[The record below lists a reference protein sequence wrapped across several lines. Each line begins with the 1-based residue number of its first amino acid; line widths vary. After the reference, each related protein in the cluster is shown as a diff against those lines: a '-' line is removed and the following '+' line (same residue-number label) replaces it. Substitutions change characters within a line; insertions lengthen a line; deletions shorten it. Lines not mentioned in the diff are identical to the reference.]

1 MTSRSTRSGAGSPTA
16 AGGQYQLLDGMDAP
30 LRARG
35 GASPRARSPRSDGA
49 STTAALSFS
58 TAAVSADAA
67 LDDADEV
74 EGIAA
79 PGDDEPPPVEEEEE
93 EDILDRLRR
102 GAAAIQA
109 RRGADDAADDAVDA
123 PVDEEPAEEAGEE
136 DILDRLR
143 REQAPL
149 QARSPADDAGDALLT
164 VADLGDWSGAA
175 DDAAPAQSPRADDAA
190 SLSDDDTGASA
201 SYSADFLP
209 EPDRAPP
216 RRADDAPPSDDG
228 REETPAQSPR
238 ARATTRRLRARVR
251 HAGAAH
257 GRGPRRLV
265 GRRRRRRAGAPAAI
279 VTFRSLG
286 SLGGGRGA
294 GAPLVHRRGRGVD
307 DESSRDNTP
316 ATPPRDDSSYE
327 DDFAPDPPP
336 HASPK
341 RTRSRGAPAR
351 RASPSA
357 RSPRRSTAT
366 RTSGFREHRGGQ
378 RGRHLRGRLR
388 RRRPRAAR
396 RRRLR
401 ARRPPRRRLL
411 LVLSRELLRDDERRR
426 DRLGLRLRRPSG
438 DERRSCRAAPS
449 ASRPRP
455 SSASSPR
462 RASGSIGADSEYS
475 EDFAEDDAARPT
487 DEAVVLGAQRVVPPR
502 AGGDARRRRRGR
514 GLGGGDAAG
523 ARARRG
529 VLRGRF
535 RAPGRAGLRAAPR
548 DRRRAASDWPGPPRA
563 AAAAAARRPRRPDE
577 PQLGGA
583 RARAAGARARLPLRA
598 AVAAQLRGERRP
610 RRAAPRAARSR
621 FHATPAALDRVK
633 IKASLA
639 LLRTTHDRVN
649 SEALAA
655 FEASLPGG
663 PIREDDPATK
673 QRRLA
678 GRLRADAAQ
687 RYVESDEFY
696 ARSALL
702 GDGFAMLGESMA
714 EASAEHRRRTEE
726 RDASRALSIT
736 RNSSSP
742 LDEAVATM
750 DETRENVASY
760 MADVAA
766 DPKRAAF
773 RDEVPCA
780 CCTAGRAPGLRVG
793 AVPARGDCHRGVCL
807 LIFNHASS

>member
-1 MTSRSTRSGAGSPTA
+1 MSEVDDESLYSFGSGQPDDTRAADSTSYSTEW
-16 AGGQYQLLDGMDAP
+16 AP
-30 LRARG
+30 LPASG

-67 LDDADEV
+67 LDDVDEV
-74 EGIAA
+74 ESVAA

-164 VADLGDWSGAA
+164 VAHLGNWSGAA
-175 DDAAPAQSPRADDAA
+175 DEAAPPASQSPRADDAA
-190 SLSDDDTGASA
+190 SLSDDGTGASA

-209 EPDRAPP
+209 EPD
-216 RRADDAPPSDDG
+216 RADDAPPSDDG

-238 ARATTRRLRARVR
+238 ASDYSDDF
-251 HAGAAH
+251 
-257 GRGPRRLV
+257 
-265 GRRRRRRAGAPAAI
+265 APAAGGFQTPALLT
-279 VTFRSLG
+279 VADLG
-286 SLGGGRGA
+286 DWSGA
-294 GAPLVHRRGRGVD
+294 AEDAAPAPQPPSSPSEASEASEAAAAQARRWSIGED
-307 DESSRDNTP
+307 AASSSSSRDKTPP

-327 DDFAPDPPP
+327 DDFAPDT
-336 HASPK
+336 ASP
-341 RTRSRGAPAR
+341 RISQEGDEEP
-351 RASPSA
+351 
-357 RSPRRSTAT
+357 RSPGTTGLAVGTLVEAIYGDTDEWFPGTIEAANADGTYAVAYDDGDREPRVDAAFVRVVLHGGASSSSSSGSSYAT
-366 RTSGFREHRGGQ
+366 TS
-378 RGRHLRGRLR
+378 
-388 RRRPRAAR
+388 
-396 RRRLR
+396 
-401 ARRPPRRRLL
+401 
-411 LVLSRELLRDDERRR
+411 DDEAS
-426 DRLGLRLRRPSG
+426 GAYATTTSG
-438 DERRSCRAAPS
+438 DEDEEVS
-449 ASRPRP
+449 ASAA

-462 RASGSIGADSEYS
+462 RADSEYS
-475 EDFAEDDAARPT
+475 EDFAADDDAARPI
-487 DEAVVLGAQRVVPPR
+487 DEVVLGAQRVGPR
-502 AGGDARRRRRGR
+502 AP
-514 GLGGGDAAG
+514 AAT
-523 ARARRG
+523 
-529 VLRGRF
+529 
-535 RAPGRAGLRAAPR
+535 R
-548 DRRRAASDWPGPPRA
+548 DDA
-563 AAAAAARRPRRPDE
+563 AAAAASAAATQRALARVEASYENDDFELPDAPDFVRQLAIGVGQRIGTGRMPPAPPPERRVALDARTTRSLAARVRERQVPEPVCRYARR
-577 PQLGGA
+577 
-583 RARAAGARARLPLRA
+583 
-598 AVAAQLRGERRP
+598 VAAQLRGERRP

-714 EASAEHRRRTEE
+714 EATAEHRRRTEE

-773 RDEVPCA
+773 RDEV
-780 CCTAGRAPGLRVG
+780 LRML
-793 AVPARGDCHRGVCL
+793 HRGEELRDFGLAPYRLGATVPGV
-807 LIFNHASS
+807 FVS

>member
-1 MTSRSTRSGAGSPTA
+1 MSEVDDESLYSFGSGQPDDTRAADSTSYSTEW
-16 AGGQYQLLDGMDAP
+16 AP
-30 LRARG
+30 LPASG

-74 EGIAA
+74 ESVAA
-79 PGDDEPPPVEEEEE
+79 PGDDEPPPVEEEE

-109 RRGADDAADDAVDA
+109 RRGADDADDAVDA

-143 REQAPL
+143 REQAPP

-175 DDAAPAQSPRADDAA
+175 DDAAPAETQSPRADDAA
-190 SLSDDDTGASA
+190 SLSDDGTGVSA

-209 EPDRAPP
+209 EPNRAETL
-216 RRADDAPPSDDG
+216 DDAPPSDDD

-238 ARATTRRLRARVR
+238 ASDYSDDF
-251 HAGAAH
+251 
-257 GRGPRRLV
+257 
-265 GRRRRRRAGAPAAI
+265 APAAGTPALLT
-279 VTFRSLG
+279 VADLG
-286 SLGGGRGA
+286 DWSGA
-294 GAPLVHRRGRGVD
+294 ADDAAPAPPPPSSPSEASEASEAAAARARRWSIGEAAPSSD
-307 DESSRDNTP
+307 DKTPP

-327 DDFAPDPPP
+327 DDFAPDT
-336 HASPK
+336 ASP
-341 RTRSRGAPAR
+341 RISQEDVEEP
-351 RASPSA
+351 
-357 RSPRRSTAT
+357 RSPGTTGLAVGTLVEAIYGDTDEWFPGTIEAANADGTYAVAYDDGDREPRVDAAFVRVVLHGGASSSSSSSGSSYAT
-366 RTSGFREHRGGQ
+366 TS
-378 RGRHLRGRLR
+378 
-388 RRRPRAAR
+388 
-396 RRRLR
+396 
-401 ARRPPRRRLL
+401 
-411 LVLSRELLRDDERRR
+411 DDEASASAYATTT
-426 DRLGLRLRRPSG
+426 SG
-438 DERRSCRAAPS
+438 DEDEAATSAASGSAGVS
-449 ASRPRP
+449 ASAA

-475 EDFAEDDAARPT
+475 EDFADDDAARPI
-487 DEAVVLGAQRVVPPR
+487 DEAAVVLGAQRVGPR
-502 AGGDARRRRRGR
+502 AP
-514 GLGGGDAAG
+514 AAT
-523 ARARRG
+523 
-529 VLRGRF
+529 
-535 RAPGRAGLRAAPR
+535 R
-548 DRRRAASDWPGPPRA
+548 DDA
-563 AAAAAARRPRRPDE
+563 AAAAASAAATQRALARVEASYENDDFELPDAPDFVRRLAIGVGRRIGMGRYVPPPPPPHITLDARTSRSLATRVRERPVPEPVCRYARR
-577 PQLGGA
+577 
-583 RARAAGARARLPLRA
+583 
-598 AVAAQLRGERRP
+598 VAAQLRGERP

-639 LLRTTHDRVN
+639 LLKTTHDRVN

-726 RDASRALSIT
+726 RDASLSI
-736 RNSSSP
+736 RRDFSCP

-773 RDEVPCA
+773 RDEV
-780 CCTAGRAPGLRVG
+780 LRML
-793 AVPARGDCHRGVCL
+793 HRGEELRDFGLAPYRLGATVPGV
-807 LIFNHASS
+807 FVS